1 MSNDNCTIMEL
12 YCLERARLEPQSR
25 SKWIAQAERWHELGR
40 AHHAWRSQKK
50 TLQQAMDAGP
60 TSTQKSQQS

>member
-1 MSNDNCTIMEL
+1 MSNNDCTIMEL

-40 AHHAWRSQKK
+40 AHAAWRSQKRPP
-50 TLQQAMDAGP
+50 QQAMHADP
-60 TSTQKSQQS
+60 TTTQQS